1 MFFFS
6 FRKTDNADWQ
16 GVSETDAMDNDFEIK
31 SEISSKNL
39 KNKSII
45 AGYTAILKSDFWNK
59 VDSSGN
65 YNWENILQYCLSL
78 LSSYLSIVFNV
89 TQNFIHGFA
98 INVC

>member
-39 KNKSII
+39 KNRII
-45 AGYTAILKSDFWNK
+45 I
-59 VDSSGN
+59 
-65 YNWENILQYCLSL
+65 Q
-78 LSSYLSIVFNV
+78 V
-89 TQNFIHGFA
+89 TQ
-98 INVC
+98 